1 VEEAAGDAPTE
12 QQQMEQIKKT
22 RWYRFG
28 DWLTSK
34 WRPYITIVLITGLSA
49 ALAKMSLTFDVVGGN
64 ALCYSRGSAH
74 NVWLEVGDVFGYSD
88 MLPNAMLFQNSFN
101 SSTAQPL
108 SVVEDFKTLYAAVA
122 EIIPAVATAI
132 DVDANQIQT
141 FNYNMTSGDFGVFPS
156 TLKLLACVSIPSDE
170 GEPAVATVGDVGDVV
185 GRQSSSGGE
194 EAGEGASGSQYAR
207 GDGVHTIEVEA
218 AEKEDDD
225 FGPRLL
231 TNYPNS
237 VFKTVGRRGERRR
250 KDNGVNDVASLC
262 KAEIPDCTEFC
273 DQLTRYIYIPGINP
287 PSDLDPLKVKM
298 VVEVGID
305 DEPLSA
311 AGFQWLEDARA
322 AFDQTLSS
330 PKCAKVEGWLGDGY
344 HGGFDARFDMI
355 NRVYTYFPL
364 TAAFV
369 AAIVFVLMGITFGSV
384 VIAVKAVVSIALTL
398 SLVYGIVTAVYQNG
412 ILESLHSAHFI
423 SLQPT
428 AGGLCWVPPVLCFC
442 LLVGLGL
449 DYHIFLLN
457 RVMEFRLKGFT
468 DRESVILGLAKTGG
482 VITAAGLIMAVAF
495 LGTFF
500 AGEPVLQQLSFFI
513 IIAVLVDTFV
523 VRAML
528 VPSMMVTLGKYNWWP
543 RKMPT
548 TQEAFAAIELEDQY
562 NSL

>member
-1 VEEAAGDAPTE
+1 
-12 QQQMEQIKKT
+12 
-22 RWYRFG
+22 
-28 DWLTSK
+28 
-34 WRPYITIVLITGLSA
+34 
-49 ALAKMSLTFDVVGGN
+49 
-64 ALCYSRGSAH
+64 
-74 NVWLEVGDVFGYSD
+74 

-185 GRQSSSGGE
+185 GRQSSPGGE

-218 AEKEDDD
+218 AEEEDDD

-344 HGGFDARFDMI
+344 ALLIIYIYLKTITTPTPTPTPTAQHGGAVGDVVVARSAVFHF
-355 NRVYTYFPL
+355 TL
-364 TAAFV
+364 TSAMF
-369 AAIVFVLMGITFGSV
+369 LCMTSC
-384 VIAVKAVVSIALTL
+384 IASKL
-398 SLVYGIVTAVYQNG
+398 S
-412 ILESLHSAHFI
+412 
-423 SLQPT
+423 
-428 AGGLCWVPPVLCFC
+428 
-442 LLVGLGL
+442 
-449 DYHIFLLN
+449 
-457 RVMEFRLKGFT
+457 RRFRC
-468 DRESVILGLAKTGG
+468 EV
-482 VITAAGLIMAVAF
+482 
-495 LGTFF
+495 
-500 AGEPVLQQLSFFI
+500 
-513 IIAVLVDTFV
+513 
-523 VRAML
+523 
-528 VPSMMVTLGKYNWWP
+528 
-543 RKMPT
+543 
-548 TQEAFAAIELEDQY
+548 
-562 NSL
+562 